1 VRLPPARDSQSAG
14 IRHRQMFDSDRG
26 VDGTEKGES
35 VVKVR
40 AITLVNIS
48 VACVWVGA
56 LEFSATRAVTVHAA
70 AEGTAGAVTAGE
82 QVQPKAG
89 YVGDETCTTCHT
101 GYDRS
106 VAASKHGFKAH
117 ELTPAA
123 RQGCESCHGP
133 GEAHASDPGNVKP
146 FQFASV
152 SATAAN
158 DQCQTCHN
166 RGEHALWSGS
176 QHENRSVKC
185 IDCHSVHTAAGPALL
200 RDKTQQI
207 TCARC
212 HQTITNKQQRFSH
225 MPVREGKMQCS
236 SCHNVHGSVNVKLL
250 RVGATVDQSC
260 SSCHTEKRGPF
271 LWEHAPV
278 VDSCTTCHDS
288 HGSNNDSMLVAKQ
301 PFLCQRCHV
310 TSRHPPT
317 MYDGYVLNNA
327 ATANKMFAKGC
338 ANCHQQVHGSN
349 HPNGKFFLR

>member
-1 VRLPPARDSQSAG
+1 VANLADEDVEPTAT
-14 IRHRQMFDSDRG
+14 
-26 VDGTEKGES
+26 GTEKGKS

-40 AITLVNIS
+40 AITLVNIT

-56 LEFSATRAVTVHAA
+56 LGFSAMSAVTVLSAA
-70 AEGTAGAVTAGE
+70 DVTPGAVTAGE
-82 QVQPKAG
+82 RQQPQAG

-101 GYDRS
+101 GYDQT

-123 RQGCESCHGP
+123 KQGCESCHGP
-133 GEAHASDPGNVKP
+133 GEAHVNDPEKIKP
-146 FQFASV
+146 FQFTKV

-158 DQCQTCHN
+158 NQCQTCHN
-166 RGEHALWSGS
+166 RGEHALWDGS
-176 QHENRSVKC
+176 QHENRNVKC
-185 IDCHSVHTAAGPALL
+185 IDCHSVHTSAGPSLL

-212 HQTITNKQQRFSH
+212 HQTIANKQQRFSH

-271 LWEHAPV
+271 LFEHAPV

-317 MYDGYVLNNA
+317 VYEGFVLNNA
-327 ATANKMFAKGC
+327 ATANKMFGKGC